1 MRNLKMKIEK
11 LSLVYF
17 SPTST
22 TGIVLEEIARGLGQE
37 SPMILDITRPD
48 VRNQVAPV
56 FENDVVLIGAPVY
69 SGRVSKDAADYLK
82 TIKGSGSLAIVVVV
96 YGNREFED
104 ALLELK
110 NIAVDSGFVVLAG
123 GAFIGEHSFSDN
135 EFLIAPNRP
144 DEDDL
149 EKAFLF
155 GQKIASLL
163 EGLETPADVL
173 GVEVPGNFPYKDGM
187 ANGAFSFIDVTE
199 DCDDCGICTAACPKE
214 AIDEANGYST
224 IDERCI
230 FCCACI
236 KACPQQARIMKAG
249 PMKNKAKWLS
259 ENCAQRKEP
268 QTYLGLVNT

>member
-1 MRNLKMKIEK
+1 MKTEN

-37 SPMILDITRPD
+37 SPKIFDITRPD
-48 VRNQVAPV
+48 IRNQVAPI
-56 FENDVVLIGAPVY
+56 FENEVVLIGAPVY
-69 SGRVSKDAADYLK
+69 SGRVSKDAAAYLK
-82 TIKGSGSLAIVVVV
+82 TLKGSGSLAIVVVV
-96 YGNREFED
+96 YGNREFDD

-110 NIAVDSGFVVLAG
+110 NIAVDSGFGVLAG

-144 DEDDL
+144 DEVDL

-155 GQKIASLL
+155 GRQIASLL
-163 EGLETPADVL
+163 EGLETPTDIS
-173 GVEVPGNFPYKDGM
+173 GVEVPGNFPYKEGM
-187 ANGAFSFIDVTE
+187 GDGAFAFIDVTE
-199 DCDDCGICTAACPKE
+199 DCDDCGICAAACPKE
-214 AIDEANGYST
+214 AIDEADHYST
-224 IDERCI
+224 IDARCI

-236 KACPQQARIMKAG
+236 KACPQQARIMKVG
-249 PMKNKAKWLS
+249 PMKDKAKWLS
-259 ENCAQRKEP
+259 ENCAERKEP